1 VLINV
6 TLYGGFANV
15 SVFRVCVGVNGFGCC
30 EGREMRSVYVLRV
43 TCENSDGKTYV
54 FEREFGRKS
63 EAKKF
68 EKRFWLKKGH
78 KKIGHMIEP
87 EWRLF

>member
-6 TLYGGFANV
+6 TLYGCSTNV
-15 SVFRVCVGVNGFGCC
+15 SVFRICYGVDGCCCC
-30 EGREMRSVYVLRV
+30 EGREMRSVYVLRIQLKDGND
-43 TCENSDGKTYV
+43 NSYEFV
-54 FEREFGRKS
+54 REFSRKS
-63 EAKKF
+63 DCVKF

-78 KKIGHMIEP
+78 KKIGHVIEP